1 LLRIRREADELC
13 LVYACKRTG
22 RGVRLQPDCRVVS
35 TILAITAAYLLGSIP
50 FAFLLA
56 RRRGID
62 LRRAGSANVGAAN
75 VLRTSGV
82 SLAVMAMVFD
92 GLKGAVAVLIA
103 ERVSALPA
111 APVAAG
117 LASVLGH
124 VYPVW
129 LRFHGGKG
137 VATAAGAFTLLA
149 PAALATAS
157 AAFVVAVIAT
167 RMISVGSVSAAVT
180 LAIATVVMG
189 SPRLVIS
196 GAALAAAII
205 VYRHRGNLAR
215 LMAGT
220 ERRLGGA

>member
-1 LLRIRREADELC
+1 LIA
-13 LVYACKRTG
+13 
-22 RGVRLQPDCRVVS
+22 
-35 TILAITAAYLLGSIP
+35 TIFAITAAYLLGSIP

-56 RRRGID
+56 RRRGVD
-62 LRRAGSANVGAAN
+62 LRRAGSANVGASN

-82 SLAVMAMVFD
+82 PLAVLAMACD
-92 GLKGAVAVLIA
+92 GLKGALAVLIA
-103 ERVSALPA
+103 ERISAVPA

-149 PAALATAS
+149 PAALAMAS
-157 AAFVVAVIAT
+157 VVFMVAVIAT

-180 LAIATVVMG
+180 LAIAAVVMG

>member
-1 LLRIRREADELC
+1 VTST
-13 LVYACKRTG
+13 LVA
-22 RGVRLQPDCRVVS
+22 V
-35 TILAITAAYLLGSIP
+35 TAGYLLGSIP

-56 RRRGID
+56 RRRGVD
-62 LRRAGSANVGAAN
+62 LRRAGSANVGASN
-75 VLRTSGV
+75 VLRTSGLP
-82 SLAVMAMVFD
+82 LAVMAMAFD
-92 GLKGAVAVLIA
+92 GLKGALAIVVA
-103 ERVSALPA
+103 ERISALPA
-111 APVAAG
+111 APIAAG

-157 AAFVVAVIAT
+157 VVFVVAVSAT
-167 RMISVGSVSAAVT
+167 RMVSVGSVSGAVT
-180 LAIATVVMG
+180 LAIATALIG
-189 SPRLVIS
+189 SPPLVIG
-196 GAALAAAII
+196 GATLAAAII